1 MNFEFFKQFIT
12 KPEIDEIIIGI
23 GVENVSFFF
32 LLDNCFPQRRTQ
44 CLIICFELFFENIAF
59 LNIKELI
66 NILKY

>member
-32 LLDNCFPQRRTQ
+32 SFGHLFSPTENSMLDY
-44 CLIICFELFFENIAF
+44 LF
-59 LNIKELI
+59 
-66 NILKY
+66 

>member
-32 LLDNCFPQRRTQ
+32 FWTIVFPNG
-44 CLIICFELFFENIAF
+44 ELNA
-59 LNIKELI
+59 
-66 NILKY
+66 